1 MKIAVCIKQ
10 VPMNEQVAADPVTHH
25 LIRESNE
32 ADINPCDLNAI
43 ACALQLKQQT
53 GASIDVYSMGPDA
66 AVTSLRK
73 ALAMG
78 ADRAFLLSDRL
89 FAGGDTLATARVLAA
104 GVQKNGSYD
113 MILTG
118 SESSDGATG
127 QVGPMLAALLNI
139 PDVMNTE
146 ELLADTDE
154 TVRATRRTAHGK
166 AVLSVQLPAL
176 VTVVF
181 GCNQPPLPTLRNQ
194 MAARKKEITVYTN
207 DDLMLSCDLIGEKGA
222 LSVVT
227 DTIPVAPRK
236 KAQRLTGAI
245 EEIAAQIY
253 TLMEQTGEML
263 DRKGE

>member
-10 VPMNEQVAADPVTHH
+10 VPTNEQVAVDPVTHH
-25 LIRESNE
+25 LIREGNE

-43 ACALQLKQQT
+43 ACALLLKQQT
-53 GASIDVYSMGPDA
+53 DGAIDVYSMGPPSTGTA
-66 AVTSLRK
+66 LRK

-104 GVQKNGSYD
+104 GVQKGGTYD
-113 MILTG
+113 LILTG

-127 QVGPMLAALLNI
+127 QVGSMLAALLNI

-146 ELLADTDE
+146 ELLADTDG
-154 TVRATRRTAHGK
+154 TVRATRKTAYGK

-176 VTVVF
+176 FTVVF
-181 GCNQPPLPTLRNQ
+181 GCNEPPLPTLRNQ

-207 DDLMLSCDLIGEKGA
+207 DDLMLSCDLIGEKGS

-227 DTIPVAPRK
+227 DTIPVVSMK
-236 KAQRLTGAI
+236 KAQPLTGTAA
-245 EEIAAQIY
+245 EIAATIY
-253 TLMEQTGEML
+253 RLIGQTDEAAA
-263 DRKGE
+263 RKGE